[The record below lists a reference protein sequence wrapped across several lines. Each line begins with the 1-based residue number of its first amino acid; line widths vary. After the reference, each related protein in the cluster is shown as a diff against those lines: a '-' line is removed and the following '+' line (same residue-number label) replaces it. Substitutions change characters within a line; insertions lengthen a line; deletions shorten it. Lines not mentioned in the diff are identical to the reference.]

1 MDTSSVPD
9 LRSQVFAN
17 SSLVPLKIPAFLILD
32 AMQHEQSKAVQV
44 DALFLTA
51 TLVALGTGIDPHDL
65 IIRAKRQIADADA
78 TKNPHLEAIREYASG
93 ELK

>member
-1 MDTSSVPD
+1 MS
-9 LRSQVFAN
+9 LRERVFAN
-17 SSLVPLKIPAFLILD
+17 SSLVPLKVPAFTLLD
-32 AMQHEQSKAVQV
+32 ALQMTEDSAKQI

-51 TLVALGTGIDPHDL
+51 TLVALGAGIDPHDL

-78 TKNPHLEAIREYASG
+78 TKNPHLEAIREYATG